1 MTGGFTMK
9 RIAVLAVAASLA
21 VAGFAPAAQAATSG
35 SNDGCVQ
42 IWFIPL
48 C

>member
-21 VAGFAPAAQAATSG
+21 VAGFAPAAQAATQK
-35 SNDGCVQ
+35 SNGCAT
-42 IWFIPL
+42 ILFIPL

>member
-1 MTGGFTMK
+1 MK

-21 VAGFAPAAQAATSG
+21 VVGFAPAAQASAQSP
-35 SNDGCVQ
+35 SSSSC
-42 IWFIPL
+42 IHALFIPL

>member
-1 MTGGFTMK
+1 MK

-21 VAGFAPAAQAATSG
+21 VAGFAPAAQAATTGTS
-35 SNDGCVQ
+35 SDGCVQ
-42 IWFIPL
+42 VWLIPL